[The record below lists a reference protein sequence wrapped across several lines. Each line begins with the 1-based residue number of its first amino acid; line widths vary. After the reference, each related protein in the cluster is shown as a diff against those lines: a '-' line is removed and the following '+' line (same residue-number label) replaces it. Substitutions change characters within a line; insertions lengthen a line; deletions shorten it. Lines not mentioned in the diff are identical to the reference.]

1 MDQVINTVY
10 FKVCMKH
17 IIVLLWKIV
26 KNMFFLDN
34 EHVGMGKWSTPPSKK
49 KKSCFIMLDAWFQK
63 IILLGYDFF
72 VAAIIRNVAKVY
84 L

>member
-1 MDQVINTVY
+1 
-10 FKVCMKH
+10 
-17 IIVLLWKIV
+17 
-26 KNMFFLDN
+26 MFFLDSG
-34 EHVGMGKWSTPPSKK
+34 HVGMGNDPPP
-49 KKSCFIMLDAWFQK
+49 KKSCFFMSDAWFQK

>member
-1 MDQVINTVY
+1 M
-10 FKVCMKH
+10 
-17 IIVLLWKIV
+17 V
-26 KNMFFLDN
+26 KNMFFLDSG
-34 EHVGMGKWSTPPSKK
+34 HVGMGNDPPSPPP
-49 KKSCFIMLDAWFQK
+49 KKSCFFMSDAWFQK